1 MKYELYYH
9 NRGINPWSDDSYYS
23 LDTACGYDPNYNGGP
38 CPGVKFY
45 RADGS
50 TILFNGTAGKGPFTE
65 SGAGN
70 LATLTYNSASAT
82 YTLQDEDA
90 TTKVFSSTGALI
102 STKDASG
109 IGWTFSSAQAN
120 GILTLTITHTN
131 GQSMTIAQGPG
142 ATTVV
147 NGKSVFTSPVVVTDP
162 AGNAYTLHQT
172 QANYDSIAF
181 PGSPAT
187 TINFKYNA
195 TSFYGGLSEVD
206 YNGTPYAYTS
216 YRTDT
221 SAFNGWATSTYL
233 ADGSQ
238 NISINYATD
247 SAGNVQATVTNPLG
261 HQAVQTYDGTYGTGG
276 SYNGQLSSVS
286 NNAVAD
292 CGATVNSRQYD
303 NNGNLSQTVD
313 NNGNVHTYTYAAN
326 GQLQTE
332 TEAYGTSQA
341 RTTDYVWDPNAQL
354 NRLTS
359 ATVEG
364 WSKTAYTYNAQ
375 NRVASVSVT
384 NLSANGTANQT
395 LTTQYNYTLY
405 ANGMVQTMSVTR
417 PSPNNSDTDVT
428 TYDTLGNVSSF
439 ADGLGHTT
447 TYSNYNG
454 LGEPQHV
461 VGPNGDA
468 TDFVYD
474 ARGRI
479 STKTTHPN
487 GTAATWTYT
496 YDGFGLLYTLTT
508 PDNEVTTWNRNAE
521 MMVQTITH
529 NDKDGTST
537 ETFGYDPNGDVTS
550 HIVTRGSDVG
560 LKESATYDALGR
572 LYQKTGNNGQT
583 LTYAYDGNGNV
594 LSTTNAVGHVINY
607 QYDHLDRLTQTVESG
622 GASPSI
628 PTAAPTLSAPAN
640 SSNGSYTVSWT
651 AVSGATS
658 YILQEQANG
667 GAWTTIQNSSA
678 TSVALSGKSP
688 ATFGYR
694 AQACTSSGC
703 GPWSNVGSVIVTQ
716 VTGSIDGVSIDG
728 SGNATVTGWA
738 CSTGIAQSISVDLY
752 LGGPAGTGTD
762 IGRYTANQTSEPAV
776 ASACDVSSGSYRY
789 SIPLSVATRSQY
801 AGQAIY
807 LYGISPIGAA
817 NLALAN
823 AGSFQVPVNEPAGAP
838 TLNVPTSANVS
849 YYTVSWSAV
858 SGATSYTLQ
867 EQVNGG
873 AWATVQNSA
882 ATSWAATGKSNNTY
896 GYRVQACNSS
906 GCGAWSVTA
915 SVTVAIPP
923 IPASAPALSVPSASY
938 TGGYTISWGGVS
950 AATSYTL
957 QEQVNGGGWSTV
969 QASASASWSTASRG
983 AGSYGYRVQAC
994 NVSGCGPWS
1003 GTGTVTVT
1011 APTAAPAL
1019 SAPAT
1024 NATGSY
1030 TVSWGGVTGAS
1041 AYLLQQQVNGGG
1053 WTTLQNSAAASLAVS
1068 GETNGSYGYRV
1079 QACDAVGCGPFSG
1092 TATTVVTI
1100 PVPLSINGQSYT
1112 ESYAISKASGSAS
1125 IGFEI
1130 VSGTTWDVWGSKPNA
1145 THAVLI
1151 SGAVPATAVTVQYV
1165 WTLIGPPAGDS
1176 ASTGTLVN
1184 PAASPVA
1191 ITSNPSSNYVTSLY
1205 TASSNGNGEQ
1215 YQLTVTFFNAAGA
1228 NVSSSTCTLTAK
1240 VVGTN

>member
-1 MKYELYYH
+1 
-9 NRGINPWSDDSYYS
+9 
-23 LDTACGYDPNYNGGP
+23 
-38 CPGVKFY
+38 
-45 RADGS
+45 
-50 TILFNGTAGKGPFTE
+50 
-65 SGAGN
+65 
-70 LATLTYNSASAT
+70 
-82 YTLQDEDA
+82 
-90 TTKVFSSTGALI
+90 
-102 STKDASG
+102 
-109 IGWTFSSAQAN
+109 
-120 GILTLTITHTN
+120 
-131 GQSMTIAQGPG
+131 
-142 ATTVV
+142 
-147 NGKSVFTSPVVVTDP
+147 
-162 AGNAYTLHQT
+162 
-172 QANYDSIAF
+172 
-181 PGSPAT
+181 
-187 TINFKYNA
+187 
-195 TSFYGGLSEVD
+195 
-206 YNGTPYAYTS
+206 
-216 YRTDT
+216 
-221 SAFNGWATSTYL
+221 YL
-233 ADGSQ
+233 ADDTQ

-261 HQAVQTYDGTYGTGG
+261 HQATQTYDGTYGTNGG
-276 SYNGQLSSVS
+276 YNGQLSSVS

-303 NNGNLSQTVD
+303 NNGNLSQTTD

-359 ATVEG
+359 VTVEG
-364 WSKTAYTYNAQ
+364 WSRTSYTYNAQ
-375 NRVASVSVT
+375 NRLASVSVT

-395 LTTQYNYTLY
+395 LTTTYNYTLY
-405 ANGMVQTMSVTR
+405 ANGMVQTMSVTH
-417 PSPNNSDTDVT
+417 PSPNNSDTEVT
-428 TYDTLGNVSSF
+428 TYDALGNVSSF

-454 LGEPQHV
+454 LGEVQHV

-468 TDFVYD
+468 TDYTYD
-474 ARGRI
+474 ARGRL
-479 STKTTHPN
+479 STKTTYPY
-487 GTAATWTYT
+487 GIKGSWTYT

-537 ETFGYDPNGDVTS
+537 ETFGYDPKGDVTS
-550 HIVTRGSDVG
+550 HVVTRGSDVG
-560 LKESATYDALGR
+560 LKETANYDALGR
-572 LYQKTGNNGQT
+572 LYQKTGNNGQM

-594 LSTTNAVGHVINY
+594 VSTTNAVGHVINY

-703 GPWSNVGSVIVTQ
+703 GPWSNTGTVIVTQ
-716 VTGSIDGVSIDG
+716 VYGYVGGVSIDG

-752 LGGPAGTGTD
+752 LGGPAGAGTD
-762 IGRYTANQTSEPAV
+762 IGRYTANQASEPAV
-776 ASACDVSSGSYRY
+776 ASACDVSSGSYRF
-789 SIPLSVATRSQY
+789 SIPLSVATRTQY
-801 AGQAIY
+801 AGQVIY

-817 NLALAN
+817 NLALVN
-823 AGSFQVPVNEPAGAP
+823 SGNFQVPVNEPAGAP
-838 TLNVPTSANVS
+838 TLSVPASANVS

-873 AWATVQNSA
+873 AWATVQTSA

-915 SVTVAIPP
+915 TVTVAIPP
-923 IPASAPALSVPSASY
+923 IPASAPALSVPSVSY

-957 QEQVNGGGWSTV
+957 QEQVNSGGWSTV
-969 QASASASWSTASRG
+969 QTSASASWSTASRG
-983 AGSYGYRVQAC
+983 AGTYGYRVQAC

-1003 GTGTVTVT
+1003 GTGSVTVT
-1011 APTAAPAL
+1011 APTAAPGL

-1030 TVSWGGVTGAS
+1030 TVSWSGVTGAS
-1041 AYLLQQQVNGGG
+1041 AYLLQQQVNGGS
-1053 WTTLQNSAAASLAVS
+1053 WTSLQNSAATSVAVS

-1079 QACDAVGCGPFSG
+1079 QACDAVGCGSFSA
-1092 TATTVVTI
+1092 TSTTVVTI
-1100 PVPLSINGQSYT
+1100 PVPLAINGQSYT
-1112 ESYAISKASGSAS
+1112 ESYSISKASGSAS

-1205 TASSNGNGEQ
+1205 TSSSSGNGEQ
-1215 YQLTVTFFNAAGA
+1215 YQFTVTFFNAAGA